1 MAMKKISPLL
11 LLIQILLQIGLYGQP
26 VVVDYGF
33 ITSHKG
39 LSVVPDVDGK
49 VLIGD
54 DMKWIVQ
61 SEKQTDSIALYP
73 NWPLQYT
80 GSSSRGGIYCN
91 LDADPDLEIV
101 YNVGQQVYAWKMDG
115 SVVPGWPVT
124 TPLWP
129 DGAPA
134 YGDITGDGA
143 GEIVV
148 STRQAG
154 TGNTGRLLAYKTDGT
169 LVPGFPVVLTGGAT
183 KTPVLADLD
192 GDGILEIIIEERS
205 WPNGYVGVY
214 KGNGQPFPGFPV
226 TLDYI
231 PASAVAVGDINGDGV
246 PEIIAQSYYSVYAFD
261 ITGSVLPGF
270 PFTPGNDRVFSYS
283 SPVLADIDG
292 DGYREI
298 IVGDHSLT
306 AGNGAIHVL
315 KNNGVPLAGWPKY
328 TNYWIYGPAAV
339 GDINGDG
346 NLEIA
351 VGDQVLSGVPSN
363 KVYVWDKNGNLMP
376 GWPTPAMNAINN
388 QIILADLDGD
398 NEVELMWDDNT
409 NAGVY
414 IGYNHDGTPMTGWP
428 LTVTGSSF
436 FMNPFVVDINNDGII
451 DISGASSNIS
461 TNDLYF
467 YLWNANVPVNPA
479 KSPLTILQYN
489 VRHDG
494 VYMDPM
500 TLNADFFASSNK
512 ICQEQSIQFTDQ
524 SNGNVTGWNWTFEGG
539 TPDASTEENPSV
551 FYENP
556 GKFDVSLTITDGT
569 NSSTLLK
576 ENFIRV
582 DDDPVVPDQPV
593 GPTDVITSQTLFTF
607 YETSS
612 ENADSYIWELNP
624 PDVGLIISGDTITQ
638 VKVYWSQAS
647 SYSAQLKV
655 KAVNACGESEF
666 SEPLTIYVNWNTEVP
681 VNEQQK
687 PFIVFPNPTQENIFV
702 KFNPETEVRSIRV
715 RTQTGKNI
723 FMQEHGV
730 REEGLF
736 EINLENVS
744 QGVYFL
750 EVETVHGRF
759 VEKIVVL

>member
-1 MAMKKISPLL
+1 MKQISFI
-11 LLIQILLQIGLYGQP
+11 LILSLCILQMTLNGQP
-26 VVVDYGF
+26 RVAD
-33 ITSHKG
+33 ISLISIHKG
-39 LSVVPDVDGK
+39 LNVIPDVDGK
-49 VLIGD
+49 VLVGE
-54 DMKWIVQ
+54 DMTWIIQ
-61 SEKQTDSIALYP
+61 DGKQTDSVTLFP
-73 NWPLQYT
+73 NWPLQYS
-80 GSSSRGGIYCN
+80 GSSNRGGIYCN

-101 YNVGQQVYAWKMDG
+101 YNAGQQVYAWKIDG

-134 YGDITGDGA
+134 YGDITGDGV

-154 TGNTGRLLAYKTDGT
+154 TGNTGRLIAYKPDGSV
-169 LVPGFPVVLTGGAT
+169 VPGFPIILTGGAT

-192 GDGILEIIIEERS
+192 GDGILEIIVEERN

-226 TLDYI
+226 ALDYI
-231 PASAVAVGDINGDGV
+231 PASAVAVGDINGNGI
-246 PEIIAQSYYSVYAFD
+246 PEIIAQSYYSIYAFD
-261 ITGSVLPGF
+261 ITGNILPGF

-283 SPVLADIDG
+283 SPVLADLDG
-292 DGYREI
+292 DGFREI
-298 IVGDHSLT
+298 IAGDHSLT

-315 KNNGVPLAGWPKY
+315 KNNGVPLSGWPKY

-363 KVYVWDKNGNLMP
+363 KVYVWDKNGILLP

-398 NEVELMWDDNT
+398 NQVELMWDDNT

-414 IGYNHDGTPMTGWP
+414 IGYNHDGTPMAGWP

-436 FMNPFVVDINNDGII
+436 FMNPFVVDINNDGML
-451 DISGASSNIS
+451 DISGASSTIS
-461 TNDLYF
+461 SSDLYF
-467 YLWNANVPVNPA
+467 YLWSANVPVNPA

-494 VYMDPM
+494 VYVDPM
-500 TLNADFFASSNK
+500 TLNADFIVSSNK
-512 ICQEQSIQFTDQ
+512 ICQGQTIQFTDQ
-524 SNGNVTGWNWTFEGG
+524 SQGSVTGWNWDFEGG
-539 TPDASTEENPSV
+539 TPATSTEQNPLIL
-551 FYENP
+551 YENP
-556 GKFDVSLTITDGT
+556 GKFDVSLAVSDGT
-569 NSSTLLK
+569 GTDTLYK
-576 ENFIRV
+576 QGFIHV
-582 DDDPVVPDQPV
+582 DYDAEIPDKPS
-593 GPTDVITSQTLFTF
+593 GPTEVITSQTLFTF

-612 ENADSYIWELNP
+612 ENAESYIWELNP
-624 PDVGLIISGDTITQ
+624 PDVGLITSGDTINQ
-638 VKVYWSQAS
+638 VKIYWSQAS
-647 SYSAQLKV
+647 SYSAQLRV

-666 SEPLTIYVNWNTEVP
+666 SEPLTIYVNWNTDVP
-681 VNEQQK
+681 VNYQQK
-687 PFIVFPNPTQENIFV
+687 PFTVFPNPMQKNLFV
-702 KFNPETEVRSIRV
+702 KFNTETEVRSIRV
-715 RTQTGKNI
+715 RTQSGKNVFI
-723 FMQEHGV
+723 RESGI
-730 REEGLF
+730 REEDLF
-736 EINLENVS
+736 EINLDKVS
-744 QGVYFL
+744 QGIYFL
-750 EVETVHGRF
+750 EVKTVHGWF

>member
-1 MAMKKISPLL
+1 MAMKKISL
-11 LLIQILLQIGLYGQP
+11 LLILIQIILQNGLSGQP
-26 VVVDYGF
+26 IVVDYEF
-33 ITSHKG
+33 LTSHNG
-39 LSVVPDVDGK
+39 LSVVADVDGK

-61 SEKQTDSIALYP
+61 VEKQTDSIALYP

-80 GSSSRGGIYCN
+80 GSSNRGGIYCN
-91 LDADPDLEIV
+91 LDADSDLEIV
-101 YNVGQQVYAWKMDG
+101 YSVGQQVYAWKIDG

-134 YGDITGDGA
+134 YGDITGDGV

-154 TGNTGRLLAYKTDGT
+154 TGNTGRLLAYKPDGT

-231 PASAVAVGDINGDGV
+231 PASAVAVGDINGDGI

-261 ITGSVLPGF
+261 ITGAVLPGF

-292 DGYREI
+292 DGFREI

-315 KNNGVPLAGWPKY
+315 KNNGVPLTGWPKF

-363 KVYVWDKNGNLMP
+363 KVYVWDKNGNMLP

-436 FMNPFVVDINNDGII
+436 FMNPFVVDINNDGIM
-451 DISGASSNIS
+451 DISGASSTIS
-461 TNDLYF
+461 TSDLYF

-539 TPDASTEENPSV
+539 TPDTSTEQNPLV
-551 FYENP
+551 FYANP

-569 NSSTLLK
+569 DTSTLLK

-582 DDDPVVPDQPV
+582 DDDPVVPDQPG
-593 GPTDVITSQTLFTF
+593 GPTEVITSQTLFTF

-612 ENADSYIWELNP
+612 ENAESYIWELNP

-666 SEPLTIYVNWNTEVP
+666 SEPLTIYVNWNTDVP

-687 PFIVFPNPTQENIFV
+687 PFVVFPNPTQDNIFV
-702 KFNPETEVRSIRV
+702 KFDTETEVRSIRV
-715 RTQTGKNI
+715 RTRIGKNI
-723 FMQEHGV
+723 FMRESGV
-730 REEGLF
+730 WEPGLF
-736 EINLENVS
+736 EINLEKVS
-744 QGVYFL
+744 QGIYFL
-750 EVETVHGRF
+750 EVETVHGWF

>member
-1 MAMKKISPLL
+1 MAMKNIS
-11 LLIQILLQIGLYGQP
+11 LLITFITLQIGLSGQP
-26 VVVDYGF
+26 VVVHSDL
-33 ITSHKG
+33 ITSYKG
-39 LSVVPDVDGK
+39 VSVVPDVNGM
-49 VLIGD
+49 VLLGE
-54 DMKWIVQ
+54 DMKWLVQ
-61 SEKQTDSIALYP
+61 SEKQIDSIALYP
-73 NWPLQYT
+73 NWPLQYM

-91 LDADPDLEIV
+91 LDSDPDLEIV

-134 YGDITGDGA
+134 YGDITGDGV

-154 TGNTGRLLAYKTDGT
+154 TGNTGRLLAYKPNGT

-192 GDGILEIIIEERS
+192 GDGILEIIVEERS

-231 PASAVAVGDINGDGV
+231 PASAVAVGDLNGDGI
-246 PEIIAQSYYSVYAFD
+246 PEIIAQSYYSVYAID
-261 ITGSVLPGF
+261 ITGAVLPGF

-283 SPVLADIDG
+283 SPVLADVDG

-315 KNNGVPLAGWPKY
+315 KNNGVPLTGWPKY

-363 KVYVWDKNGNLMP
+363 KVYVWDNNGNLLP
-376 GWPTPAMNAINN
+376 GWPSPAMNAINN
-388 QIILADLDGD
+388 QIVLADLDGD

-414 IGYNHDGTPMTGWP
+414 IGYNHDGTPITGWP

-451 DISGASSNIS
+451 DISGASGTIS
-461 TNDLYF
+461 TSDLYF
-467 YLWNANVPVNPA
+467 YLWNANVPGNPA

-494 VYMDPM
+494 VYVDPSA
-500 TLNADFFASSNK
+500 LSA
-512 ICQEQSIQFTDQ
+512 QFT
-524 SNGNVTGWNWTFEGG
+524 FHR
-539 TPDASTEENPSV
+539 P
-551 FYENP
+551 
-556 GKFDVSLTITDGT
+556 
-569 NSSTLLK
+569 
-576 ENFIRV
+576 
-582 DDDPVVPDQPV
+582 
-593 GPTDVITSQTLFTF
+593 
-607 YETSS
+607 
-612 ENADSYIWELNP
+612 
-624 PDVGLIISGDTITQ
+624 
-638 VKVYWSQAS
+638 
-647 SYSAQLKV
+647 
-655 KAVNACGESEF
+655 
-666 SEPLTIYVNWNTEVP
+666 
-681 VNEQQK
+681 
-687 PFIVFPNPTQENIFV
+687 
-702 KFNPETEVRSIRV
+702 
-715 RTQTGKNI
+715 
-723 FMQEHGV
+723 
-730 REEGLF
+730 
-736 EINLENVS
+736 
-744 QGVYFL
+744 
-750 EVETVHGRF
+750 
-759 VEKIVVL
+759 